1 MPPWPHPAVAA
12 FFDEQSRSQKLK
24 LPYTLCKITRYF
36 LPLQKVSKQH
46 ISHMAQF
53 INPFTD
59 WGFKHIFGRDI
70 SKDLLIDFLNS
81 LFAGKHRI
89 CDLTFNNTEQQPETR
104 NERMVVFDIYCTD
117 DQGKKFIVEMQNRSQ
132 PYFIDRAIYY
142 AARAIVKQGEKGEWD
157 YKLVPVYTVCFMNF
171 EKFFSNGKGGI
182 CETDN
187 SPNERL
193 FRIDMV
199 LSEENTKQC
208 LTDKVHFTFLQ
219 LPAFEKD
226 EQQCQTDFERW
237 IYILNHM
244 ETFNRMPFL
253 AQSAV
258 FKKLAEISDI
268 STLSKE
274 EHEKYDESIKN
285 YRDTMAAFKET
296 RAEGQAE
303 AKREIA
309 RNLLK
314 DAIPYATIA
323 AWTGLTEEEIAQ
335 LNAECDA

>member
-1 MPPWPHPAVAA
+1 
-12 FFDEQSRSQKLK
+12 
-24 LPYTLCKITRYF
+24 
-36 LPLQKVSKQH
+36 
-46 ISHMAQF
+46 
-53 INPFTD
+53 
-59 WGFKHIFGRDI
+59 
-70 SKDLLIDFLNS
+70 
-81 LFAGKHRI
+81 
-89 CDLTFNNTEQQPETR
+89 
-104 NERMVVFDIYCTD
+104 
-117 DQGKKFIVEMQNRSQ
+117 MQNHKIFPTFAESQ
-132 PYFIDRAIYY
+132 
-142 AARAIVKQGEKGEWD
+142 QQH
-157 YKLVPVYTVCFMNF
+157 TS
-171 EKFFSNGKGGI
+171 KFFSNGKGGI

-199 LSEENTKQC
+199 LTEESTKQC

-226 EQQCQTDFERW
+226 EQQCETDFERW

>member
-1 MPPWPHPAVAA
+1 
-12 FFDEQSRSQKLK
+12 
-24 LPYTLCKITRYF
+24 
-36 LPLQKVSKQH
+36 
-46 ISHMAQF
+46 
-53 INPFTD
+53 
-59 WGFKHIFGRDI
+59 
-70 SKDLLIDFLNS
+70 
-81 LFAGKHRI
+81 
-89 CDLTFNNTEQQPETR
+89 
-104 NERMVVFDIYCTD
+104 
-117 DQGKKFIVEMQNRSQ
+117 MQNHKIFPTFAESQ
-132 PYFIDRAIYY
+132 
-142 AARAIVKQGEKGEWD
+142 QQH
-157 YKLVPVYTVCFMNF
+157 TS
-171 EKFFSNGKGGI
+171 KFFSNGKGGI

-199 LSEENTKQC
+199 LTEESTKQC

-226 EQQCQTDFERW
+226 EQQCETDFERW

-285 YRDTMAAFKET
+285 YRDTMAAFKEA
-296 RAEGQAE
+296 RAEGQSE

-314 DAIPYATIA
+314 DAIPLSTIA